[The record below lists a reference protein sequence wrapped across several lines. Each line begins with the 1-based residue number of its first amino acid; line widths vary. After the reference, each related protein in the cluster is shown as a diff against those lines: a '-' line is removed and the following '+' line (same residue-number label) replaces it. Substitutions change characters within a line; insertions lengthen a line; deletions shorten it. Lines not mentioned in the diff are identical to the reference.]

1 MQDQDEQIKDPDGYA
16 TKKTTTEGLVDVS
29 LFTSNISQLVTIIR
43 SEGGVNTAQEW
54 TRFVFLIICM
64 VLQVAL
70 MFILGYQRSQNINR
84 LGEGANEIT
93 TTLGAANLRNYEK
106 AIMAKKLKRDKKENK
121 LNMSNYAATTLST
134 LMVLFNIIIAA
145 LVWETQT

>member
-16 TKKTTTEGLVDVS
+16 TKKTTTAGLVDVS
-29 LFTSNISQLVTIIR
+29 LFTSNISQLVTITR

-54 TRFVFLIICM
+54 TRVVFLIICM